1 MVVGVGPSAAAVV
14 RRVRHAKLV
23 DDRQK
28 NVLGARPAAKEREAV
43 PRTVAPVPLSYENHI
58 NTESAK
64 VEWTIEEE
72 LLLIQ
77 IHNDIG
83 NKWSVIA
90 QKIPG
95 KYHRPH
101 TGPIIASKITSTPN

>member
-1 MVVGVGPSAAAVV
+1 MDYQGRVPS
-14 RRVRHAKLV
+14 
-23 DDRQK
+23 
-28 NVLGARPAAKEREAV
+28 NVEKGIYVFYHR
-43 PRTVAPVPLSYENHI
+43 YENHI
-58 NTESAK
+58 NTATAK

-77 IHNDIG
+77 YHNDIG

-95 KYHRPH
+95 KYNLFHLDL
-101 TGPIIASKITSTPN
+101 TTASRITSILS

>member
-1 MVVGVGPSAAAVV
+1 
-14 RRVRHAKLV
+14 
-23 DDRQK
+23 
-28 NVLGARPAAKEREAV
+28 VLGGGPAAKKRKAV
-43 PRTVAPVPLSYENHI
+43 PRTVVPLPLSYENHI
-58 NTESAK
+58 STESAK

-77 IHNDIG
+77 LHNDIG

-95 KYHRPH
+95 KYHQQH
-101 TGPIIASKITSTPN
+101 TGPTTASRTTSTPN

>member
-1 MVVGVGPSAAAVV
+1 VYGPRAAAQE
-14 RRVRHAKLV
+14 
-23 DDRQK
+23 RQT
-28 NVLGARPAAKEREAV
+28 VS
-43 PRTVAPVPLSYENHI
+43 RTVFFGPLSYENHI
-58 NTESAK
+58 NTETAK

-77 IHNDIG
+77 FHNDIG

-95 KYHRPH
+95 KY
-101 TGPIIASKITSTPN
+101 S

>member
-1 MVVGVGPSAAAVV
+1 
-14 RRVRHAKLV
+14 
-23 DDRQK
+23 
-28 NVLGARPAAKEREAV
+28 V
-43 PRTVAPVPLSYENHI
+43 PRTVSRRPLRYENHI
-58 NTESAK
+58 NTETAK

-77 IHNDIG
+77 YHNDIG

-95 KYHRPH
+95 KYSPSHA
-101 TGPIIASKITSTPN
+101 GPTTASRTTSTPSCGRCSAS